1 MEHLFSGSNMAPS
14 LIAIGV
20 AAVILVLR
28 NSRPRQLK
36 IERLWLWP
44 AIYVVLLGFSL
55 ADTPLDVTPF
65 NIGLQAA
72 AFAVGGGIG
81 WQRARFIE
89 IRIHPE
95 THELASRASPIGV
108 LFIFAILVLRLALRD
123 WVAQNASSW
132 HIPVVDIGTAFL
144 VLAVGML
151 VGQRLEVW
159 RRATRMLAEA
169 RAAGDGPPPPSSLV
183 S

>member
-1 MEHLFSGSNMAPS
+1 VEHLFSGPNMAPS

-44 AIYVVLLGFSL
+44 MIYVVLLGFSL
-55 ADTPLDVTPF
+55 ADTTFDVTAF
-65 NIGLQAA
+65 NIGLQVA
-72 AFAVGGGIG
+72 AFAIGGVIG
-81 WQRARFIE
+81 WQRARFME
-89 IRIHPE
+89 IRIHPQ
-95 THELASRASPIGV
+95 THELSSRASPIGV
-108 LFIFAILVLRLALRD
+108 LFIFAILVLRLALRG
-123 WVAQNASSW
+123 WVAQNATGW
-132 HIPVVDIGTAFL
+132 HVPLVDIGTAFL

-151 VGQRLEVW
+151 VAQRLEIW

-169 RAAGDGPPPPSSLV
+169 RAAGGGPPPPESLV